1 MAADGRPRNG
11 SFVFG
16 IILIALGVVFLIAHL
31 NPNFDPWPIL
41 DRYWPF
47 VLIVLGLAQLWDR
60 MRVRNDPQAKR
71 SGWVSGWAIALIL
84 VVVLVGVSVRKGGA
98 MNPVVRETQTIEKQG
113 QSVFA
118 KIDMPAGE
126 LRIDSGSAHL
136 LDADFTFDQASGKP
150 KIDYNVTGTSGRL
163 EISQPSAFHLGRN
176 ENNWNLRFGDVPMEM
191 ELDMGAGRGDL
202 HLQGLDL
209 SRLKVDMGAGELVI
223 NLTGDRKRDLQADV
237 HGGVGEATIHLPR
250 NIGVEI
256 HAEGGL
262 GSIDVVGL
270 RRQGGAYVNDAFGK
284 SAVSIR
290 MNIEGG
296 VGQIRLV
303 QEN

>member
-1 MAADGRPRNG
+1 MATDGRSR
-11 SFVFG
+11 SSSYVFG
-16 IILIALGVVFLIAHL
+16 IILIVLGIIFLIANL
-31 NPNFDPWPIL
+31 RPGFDAWLIL

-47 VLIVLGLAQLWDR
+47 ILIARGLAQLWDR
-60 MRVRNDPQAKR
+60 MRLRNDPQAR
-71 SGWVSGWAIALIL
+71 GSRWITGWMVAAIV
-84 VVVLVGVSVRKGGA
+84 VVVLVGVSVRKSGA
-98 MNPVVRETQTIEKQG
+98 MNPTVHETQTVEKQG
-113 QSVFA
+113 QSVLA

-150 KIDYNVTGTSGRL
+150 KVDYSGSGSSGRL
-163 EISQPSAFHLGRN
+163 EISQHSAFHMGRN
-176 ENNWNLRFGDVPMEM
+176 ENTWNLRFGDTPMEM
-191 ELDMGAGRGDL
+191 EVDMGAGRGEL
-202 HLQGLDL
+202 RLQGLNL
-209 SRLKVDMGAGELVI
+209 SRLKVDMGAGQLEI
-223 NLTGDRKRDLQADV
+223 YLTGDWKKDLQADV
-237 HGGVGEATIHLPR
+237 HGGVGEATIHLPK

-270 RRQGGAYVNDAFGK
+270 RREGGVYVNDAYGK
-284 SAVSIR
+284 TPVSIR

>member
-1 MAADGRPRNG
+1 MATDGRPRNG

-31 NPNFDPWPIL
+31 NPNFDPWPLL

-71 SGWVSGWAIALIL
+71 SGWISGWAIALIL

-98 MNPVVRETQTIEKQG
+98 MNPIVHETQTIEKQG
-113 QSVFA
+113 QSVVA

-126 LRIDSGSAHL
+126 LRIDSGSTHL
-136 LDADFTFDQASGKP
+136 LDADFAFDQASGKP
-150 KIDYNVTGTSGRL
+150 KIDYNLTGTSGRL

-176 ENNWNLRFGDVPMEM
+176 ENTWNLRFGDVPMEM

-209 SRLKVDMGAGELVI
+209 SRLKVDMGAGELDI

-284 SAVSIR
+284 SPVSIR